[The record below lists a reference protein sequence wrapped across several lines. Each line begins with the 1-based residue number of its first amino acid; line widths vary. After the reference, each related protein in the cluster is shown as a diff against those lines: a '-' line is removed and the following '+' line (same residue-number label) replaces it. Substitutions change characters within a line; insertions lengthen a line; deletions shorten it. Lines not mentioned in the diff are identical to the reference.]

1 MMTELMTS
9 VLHYSLLVRKLLNG
23 LENGFRYFWGYLLTH
38 CACFRIEQNGVFA
51 VVLSPK
57 ASPT

>member
-1 MMTELMTS
+1 MMIELMTS
-9 VLHYSLLVRKLLNG
+9 VLHYLLFVRKLLKG
-23 LENGFRYFWGYLLTH
+23 LENGFGHFWGYLITH

-51 VVLSPK
+51 MVLSPK